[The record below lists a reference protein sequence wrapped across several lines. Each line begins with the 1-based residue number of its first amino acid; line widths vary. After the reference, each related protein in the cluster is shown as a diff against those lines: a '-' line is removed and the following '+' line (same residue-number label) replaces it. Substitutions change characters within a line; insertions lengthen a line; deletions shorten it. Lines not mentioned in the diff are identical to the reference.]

1 MTDIFTGAESP
12 RQLLYEGKVVGEIT
26 VFNPD
31 GSYSIKSA
39 SDLGIRCPVCESL
52 YYDEEVVM
60 AGRAAYKKPYYSGTK
75 KHNGKTIKYVGY
87 FDWKKVK
94 GWLP

>member
-1 MTDIFTGAESP
+1 MVKWRAHIVPIMTETH
-12 RQLLYEGKVVGEIT
+12 LM
-26 VFNPD
+26 
-31 GSYSIKSA
+31 YSK
-39 SDLGIRCPVCESL
+39 GPPW
-52 YYDEEVVM
+52 
-60 AGRAAYKKPYYSGTK
+60 AYKKPYYSGTK